1 MHLMDMYSE
10 FRRQGGHI
18 IPVHGKSEMLRP
30 LCIAKLLNIP
40 TFVLIDGDTDKQ
52 ALYDAIK
59 NNPEETKKADFLN
72 GEIIK
77 HKNDNSSILKLC
89 GQSETLKW
97 PTDEHVFL
105 PNITIWKTNITD
117 TLQQELGDKWKGHR
131 DAATAHYGQAK
142 GLLKNPL
149 AVSYALE
156 LAWCDGQK
164 SESLM
169 KMVMLMLGISREME
183 RSEEQISIVSE
194 PA

>member
-1 MHLMDMYSE
+1 
-10 FRRQGGHI
+10 
-18 IPVHGKSEMLRP
+18 MLRP